1 MLHYKFKLFNFRL
14 CNFIVLSTYSW
25 RCMDTV
31 HFEIVIKLN
40 ILFVNVKNA
49 VYPLIFIE
57 KSEKK
62 IYVNEIKCI
71 SYGEKWMSKGLIF
84 WKWDI
89 DRTLQSHFKYLL

>member
-1 MLHYKFKLFNFRL
+1 
-14 CNFIVLSTYSW
+14 
-25 RCMDTV
+25 MDTV

-71 SYGEKWMSKGLIF
+71 SYGEK
-84 WKWDI
+84 
-89 DRTLQSHFKYLL
+89 

>member
-1 MLHYKFKLFNFRL
+1 
-14 CNFIVLSTYSW
+14 
-25 RCMDTV
+25 MDTV

-62 IYVNEIKCI
+62 IYVNEINCI
-71 SYGEKWMSKGLIF
+71 SYGEK
-84 WKWDI
+84 
-89 DRTLQSHFKYLL
+89 